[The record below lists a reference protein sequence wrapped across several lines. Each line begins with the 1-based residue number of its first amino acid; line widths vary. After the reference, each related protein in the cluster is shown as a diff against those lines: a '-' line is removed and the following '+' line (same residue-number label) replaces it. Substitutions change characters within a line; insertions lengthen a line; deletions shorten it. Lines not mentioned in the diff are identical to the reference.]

1 MTEIVFRSKQEPFRE
16 GLTWEER
23 WKGPDKGL
31 ITCWEVGQRIR
42 EENPELAESA
52 MKGELP
58 PLGWKGGVE
67 RKLKAREKIGT
78 LMYLAQWQGLRGEDL
93 DIDTG
98 AEPQHVCTRTGM
110 RVIFTGD
117 YEKYKNA

>member
-1 MTEIVFRSKQEPFRE
+1 
-16 GLTWEER
+16 
-23 WKGPDKGL
+23 
-31 ITCWEVGQRIR
+31 
-42 EENPELAESA
+42 

-93 DIDTG
+93 DIDTE